1 MYYNLTRAD
10 GYITI
15 DAVMQCGWWT
25 NKEMRGDGRRGV
37 ARGYYLRWSFDR
49 PLLILIIRVS
59 MLEQDGKILS
69 ARK

>member
-49 PLLILIIRVS
+49 HVANFNHKSVDVGTR
-59 MLEQDGKILS
+59 
-69 ARK
+69 R